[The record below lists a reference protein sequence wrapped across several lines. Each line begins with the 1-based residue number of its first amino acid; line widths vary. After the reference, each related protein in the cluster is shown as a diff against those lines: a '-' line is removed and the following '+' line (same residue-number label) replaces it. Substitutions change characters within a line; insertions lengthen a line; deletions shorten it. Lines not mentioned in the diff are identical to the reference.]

1 MPPNWEVRN
10 PISETETGLGFEM
23 ENCRVLRKRVLF
35 PSNTPPPTA
44 AVAIVFFFFFFFFF
58 FVFVFFINIVS
69 ETVYVYFE

>member
-23 ENCRVLRKRVLF
+23 ENCCVLRKRVLF

-44 AVAIVFFFFFFFFF
+44 AVAIVFFFFS
-58 FVFVFFINIVS
+58 FVFFLLILL
-69 ETVYVYFE
+69 FG